1 MKSFVALILALAF
14 LSLTGNALT
23 EEKTYLPTNNE
34 EICGTWVNTEYHLV
48 AQKVVMN
55 PDGTWGWAMRAN
67 AELDMKFTYKLKE
80 KWTDSE
86 GNIWY
91 KVRLKSHRGEDYV
104 LVKISNSGNTREV
117 AFNRNEYPTK
127 IDPKE
132 VNYRIYY
139 RQ

>member
-1 MKSFVALILALAF
+1 MKSFAALFLALAF

-23 EEKTYLPTNNE
+23 EEKTYLPKNNE
-34 EICGTWVNTEYHLV
+34 EIYGTWVNTEYNLV

-55 PDGTWGWAMRAN
+55 PGGTWGWALQAN
-67 AELDMKFTYKLKE
+67 AEPSMKNTYELKE

-91 KVRLKSHRGEDYV
+91 KAILESYRGKDYV

-117 AFNRNEYPTK
+117 VFDSDEYPTK
-127 IDPKE
+127 IDPKK